1 MNHETGPAVRTIT
14 FSRNVFLP
22 VTNVCRN
29 KCAYCS
35 FRRNSSD
42 PDAHLMTA
50 DEVRRILETGVLT
63 GCTEALFTFGEYA
76 DADPVIS
83 KKLSEYGYASMTD
96 YVLNLSKTAIGLG
109 ILPHTNAGILSFDEL
124 GKLGPYNAGM
134 GLMLETTAP
143 AGRIRAHRDCPGK
156 VPAVRLEVIRN
167 AGRLKIP
174 FTTGLLIGI
183 GETVQDREESLEEIA
198 ALHRRYGHIQEV
210 IIQNFTP
217 GKRADLSGMGPGIS
231 RGPSLQEMKDVISKA
246 AGILP
251 PDVAVQV
258 APNLIDPVG
267 LLRLGVTDLGGIS
280 PLTIDHINPESAWPD
295 IEKLRKEI
303 EAAGCRLRERLPVHA
318 VMVRKGMY
326 GEKTKELI
334 LRLSDEEGFRR
345 IRYV

>member
-1 MNHETGPAVRTIT
+1 
-14 FSRNVFLP
+14 
-22 VTNVCRN
+22 
-29 KCAYCS
+29 
-35 FRRNSSD
+35 
-42 PDAHLMTA
+42 
-50 DEVRRILETGVLT
+50 
-63 GCTEALFTFGEYA
+63 
-76 DADPVIS
+76 
-83 KKLSEYGYASMTD
+83 
-96 YVLNLSKTAIGLG
+96 
-109 ILPHTNAGILSFDEL
+109 
-124 GKLGPYNAGM
+124 
-134 GLMLETTAP
+134 
-143 AGRIRAHRDCPGK
+143 
-156 VPAVRLEVIRN
+156 VRLEVIRN

-231 RGPSLQEMKDVISKA
+231 PGPSLQEMKDVISKA